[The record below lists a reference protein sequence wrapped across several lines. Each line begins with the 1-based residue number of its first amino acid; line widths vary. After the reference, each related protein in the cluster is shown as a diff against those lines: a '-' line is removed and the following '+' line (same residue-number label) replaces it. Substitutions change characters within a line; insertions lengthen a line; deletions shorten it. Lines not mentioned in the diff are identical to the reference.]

1 MKTFNAVALIFSGL
15 ILLACSPDN
24 SSKTKLFEDQRNVLD
39 KAKEVDN
46 VVQKQT
52 QQLQQN
58 LEQQSP

>member
-24 SSKTKLFEDQRNVLD
+24 STKTKLFEDQRNVLD

-46 VVQKQT
+46 MVQKQS

-58 LEQQSP
+58 VEQQSQ